1 MASLSKQLQDVK
13 GEIIGVKAMG
23 KLANSSYDDSSKKFE
38 YLSKGGELPHSRIH
52 SRSRSID
59 ETHAKI
65 VSQASASHA
74 SSNSLSR
81 MPSKLRT
88 KKSPKTPS
96 GTGSVFSPESAKS
109 SPVPVKTP
117 TLTEKQEQILK
128 NAMELYGHK
137 PSGSTSKSS
146 KSKYGP
152 SSSGTTSSSW
162 FS

>member
-1 MASLSKQLQDVK
+1 MSKMTN
-13 GEIIGVKAMG
+13 AT
-23 KLANSSYDDSSKKFE
+23 YDDSSKKYE
-38 YLSKGGELPHSRIH
+38 YLSKGGDMPSNRIY

-59 ETHAKI
+59 ESHANI
-65 VSQASASHA
+65 VSQASAA
-74 SSNSLSR
+74 SAAAASANSLSR

-96 GTGSVFSPESAKS
+96 GTSFFSPESSKS
-109 SPVPVKTP
+109 SPAPVKTP

-137 PSGSTSKSS
+137 PSASKSS

-152 SSSGTTSSSW
+152 SSGGGGASSSSW